1 MCSRCA
7 GAHQDVLEHIWS
19 TYGAHIANSIC
30 APYVL
35 VHICMCL
42 CTSVCAPYVH
52 QMCTRC
58 ARAHLDVFQMRWCT
72 SGCAGAHMEHIWCTY
87 CKQYMCTICARAHLY
102 VLVHIC
108 MCTICA
114 PDVHQMCSSTFRCVP
129 DALVHIRMCW
139 STYGAHM
146 VHILQTVY
154 VHHMCSCTSVC
165 ACAHLNVHHMC
176 TRCAP
181 DVLEHV

>member
-1 MCSRCA
+1 MCSRCV

-19 TYGAHIANSIC
+19 TYGAHIANGIR

-35 VHICMCL
+35 AHI
-42 CTSVCAPYVH
+42 S
-52 QMCTRC
+52 
-58 ARAHLDVFQMRWCT
+58 
-72 SGCAGAHMEHIWCTY
+72 
-87 CKQYMCTICARAHLY
+87 
-102 VLVHIC
+102 

-114 PDVHQMCSSTFRCVP
+114 PDMHQMWSSTFRCVP

-154 VHHMCSCTSVC
+154 VHHMCSCTSQC
-165 ACAHLNVHHMC
+165 APYVHQICTRCGRAHLDVFQMRWCTSGCAGAHMEHIWCTYCKRYTCTICARAHLNVHHMC
-176 TRCAP
+176 TRYAP
-181 DVLEHV
+181 DVVEHI

>member
-1 MCSRCA
+1 MCSRCV

-42 CTSVCAPYVH
+42 CTSECAPYVH

-58 ARAHLDVFQMRWCT
+58 ARAHLD
-72 SGCAGAHMEHIWCTY
+72 
-87 CKQYMCTICARAHLY
+87 
-102 VLVHIC
+102 
-108 MCTICA
+108 
-114 PDVHQMCSSTFRCVP
+114 P

-154 VHHMCSCTSVC
+154 VHHMCSCTS
-165 ACAHLNVHHMC
+165 
-176 TRCAP
+176 
-181 DVLEHV
+181 

>member
-1 MCSRCA
+1 MCSRCV

-19 TYGAHIANSIC
+19 TYGAHIANGIR
-30 APYVL
+30 APCVL
-35 VHICMCL
+35 VHI
-42 CTSVCAPYVH
+42 S
-52 QMCTRC
+52 
-58 ARAHLDVFQMRWCT
+58 
-72 SGCAGAHMEHIWCTY
+72 
-87 CKQYMCTICARAHLY
+87 
-102 VLVHIC
+102 

-114 PDVHQMCSSTFRCVP
+114 PDMHQMCSSTFRCVP

-165 ACAHLNVHHMC
+165 ACAHLYVHHMC

-181 DVLEHV
+181 DVLEHI